1 MNSIWD
7 LKEYIL
13 LLDLDDVYIFYKGD
27 FSFSF
32 VHLNFLVLKTD
43 SLISN
48 IFRSRYFSKDT
59 TKKYDE
65 RKSFHVACRGNRNNR
80 NLHRLSNC
88 MSYSCNN
95 ITFVQLL
102 PKEKSVSKGS
112 SPILFGWLCKCLPV
126 MVIPPSVTRHR
137 ERRRSVMIF
146 SAEPID
152 RFTSDDSNGLN
163 VDCKE
168 DCVTGEG
175 FFFFWKNNR
184 YLHLSCLAKN
194 RGNDTYPR

>member
-1 MNSIWD
+1 
-7 LKEYIL
+7 
-13 LLDLDDVYIFYKGD
+13 
-27 FSFSF
+27 
-32 VHLNFLVLKTD
+32 
-43 SLISN
+43 
-48 IFRSRYFSKDT
+48 
-59 TKKYDE
+59 
-65 RKSFHVACRGNRNNR
+65 
-80 NLHRLSNC
+80 

-175 FFFFWKNNR
+175 FFFFEKTTVTFTFPASLR
-184 YLHLSCLAKN
+184 IEEMILIHDKLYYFATSVLTKGDLDCYRPTLLYLYALKVARIIDSSISLCATVGISLTRLSCERYSYL
-194 RGNDTYPR
+194 DTL